1 MKRKDV
7 KWIDVPFFQEI
18 QPSIIIVQ
26 LNLASDE
33 KMLNFCPE
41 ISDRG

>member
-7 KWIDVPFFQEI
+7 KWITVPFFQEI
-18 QPSIIIVQ
+18 QSSIIIVQ
-26 LNLASDE
+26 LKLTSDE